1 MYRGYP
7 DKAKVVEQYKVGRP
21 IQWGA
26 FSSTSTNVAVTKNF
40 TSKANGV
47 VFKLTLLSGKR
58 IQQYSYFTAEDEVPR
73 AADA

>member
-1 MYRGYP
+1 MRARTGGRSIAQAEETSQLSA
-7 DKAKVVEQYKVGRP
+7 AKQSVKDAEE
-21 IQWGA
+21 
-26 FSSTSTNVAVTKNF
+26 
-40 TSKANGV
+40 ANAKDGTLYHPV